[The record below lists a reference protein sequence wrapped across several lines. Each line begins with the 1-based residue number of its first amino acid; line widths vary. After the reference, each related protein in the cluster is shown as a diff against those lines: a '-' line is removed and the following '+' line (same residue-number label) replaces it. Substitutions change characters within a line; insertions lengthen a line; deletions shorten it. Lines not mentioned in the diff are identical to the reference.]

1 MWEDPGPHST
11 HTGRLS
17 QPDVMGRSVFLVK
30 RDILPLASFGVIGRK
45 QKTMTDCADINSRPR
60 RRDYVTERLADTAS
74 VFSHQTPATSAAC
87 HVLLQDFFFFF
98 TFYTPASDTSS
109 VLASPLCSRCKT
121 LVCTQTVTLNNRPAS
136 RKCQAFKSHTEQCCV
151 PERECFI
158 TA

>member
-87 HVLLQDFFFFF
+87 CCRIFFFFF
-98 TFYTPASDTSS
+98 YILYACVGHKLRSGLTS
-109 VLASPLCSRCKT
+109 V
-121 LVCTQTVTLNNRPAS
+121 
-136 RKCQAFKSHTEQCCV
+136 
-151 PERECFI
+151 
-158 TA
+158 